1 MSDKP
6 GMAYVEDVEDGIKP
20 MTDDPV
26 MGTTKIE
33 GGDDVILVPAPS
45 ADPRDPLNLPKWRKA
60 LFVVLTSICNIIQGL
75 GGLLTFYI
83 PEYSKAGATYADIT
97 ALMTYPTMFMGVGN
111 LICMPI
117 ALAVGRRPVYLF
129 SLALLIASSVLAAYA
144 KDYNWHLG
152 ARMAMGLAVGN
163 SEALVPMMISEIHF
177 IHERA
182 QHLMWQR
189 QVWPQSSYYAPVP
202 LREPSGLATGI
213 TWELP

>member
-1 MSDKP
+1 MSDKA

-60 LFVVLTSICNIIQGL
+60 LFVVLTSICKYRGLQICL

-97 ALMTYPTMFMGVGN
+97 ALMTYPT
-111 LICMPI
+111 
-117 ALAVGRRPVYLF
+117 
-129 SLALLIASSVLAAYA
+129 
-144 KDYNWHLG
+144 
-152 ARMAMGLAVGN
+152 
-163 SEALVPMMISEIHF
+163 
-177 IHERA
+177 
-182 QHLMWQR
+182 
-189 QVWPQSSYYAPVP
+189 
-202 LREPSGLATGI
+202 
-213 TWELP
+213 

>member
-1 MSDKP
+1 
-6 GMAYVEDVEDGIKP
+6 
-20 MTDDPV
+20 
-26 MGTTKIE
+26 
-33 GGDDVILVPAPS
+33 
-45 ADPRDPLNLPKWRKA
+45 
-60 LFVVLTSICNIIQGL
+60 
-75 GGLLTFYI
+75 
-83 PEYSKAGATYADIT
+83 
-97 ALMTYPTMFMGVGN
+97 MGVGN

-117 ALAVGRRPVYLF
+117 ALAVGRRPLYLS

-189 QVWPQSSYYAPVP
+189 
-202 LREPSGLATGI
+202 
-213 TWELP
+213 